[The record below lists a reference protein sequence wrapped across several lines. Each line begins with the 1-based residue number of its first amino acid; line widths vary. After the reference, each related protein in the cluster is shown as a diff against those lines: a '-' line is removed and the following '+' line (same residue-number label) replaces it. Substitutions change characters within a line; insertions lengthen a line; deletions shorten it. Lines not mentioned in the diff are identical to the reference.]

1 MPYFRYEQILKV
13 AKQTRVNDFHQ
24 IDGFTHTFGFKTA
37 QPIRWSVIW
46 FLFFQGFGS
55 NSLIDK
61 RKPAIRRFNPKRYI
75 LALAFFLKFRSS
87 PSLNLGLHGY
97 CGSAV
102 RSWFAVG
109 AKSNCPRLGGQNWE
123 ANNLQVKTKH
133 VFVLWRVVLKVIGY
147 VCAKQKYVFKYITFI
162 VHKFICLF
170 IFLFI
175 YLFI

>member
-1 MPYFRYEQILKV
+1 M
-13 AKQTRVNDFHQ
+13 
-24 IDGFTHTFGFKTA
+24 
-37 QPIRWSVIW
+37 
-46 FLFFQGFGS
+46 
-55 NSLIDK
+55 
-61 RKPAIRRFNPKRYI
+61 
-75 LALAFFLKFRSS
+75 AFFLKFRSS

-147 VCAKQKYVFKYITFI
+147 RLCKTKICVQIYIYTHLLYI
-162 VHKFICLF
+162 NLF
-170 IFLFI
+170 VYLFSYLFI
-175 YLFI
+175 YLIICSFICLIYFANSRLLHINPLGN

>member
-1 MPYFRYEQILKV
+1 M
-13 AKQTRVNDFHQ
+13 
-24 IDGFTHTFGFKTA
+24 
-37 QPIRWSVIW
+37 
-46 FLFFQGFGS
+46 
-55 NSLIDK
+55 
-61 RKPAIRRFNPKRYI
+61 
-75 LALAFFLKFRSS
+75 AFFLKFRSS

-147 VCAKQKYVFKYITFI
+147 RLCKTKICVQIYIYIYIYIYTHLLYI
-162 VHKFICLF
+162 NLF
-170 IFLFI
+170 VYLFSYLFI
-175 YLFI
+175 YLIICSFICLIYTLPIQGSCT